1 LILNNQGVKEC
12 RDAVEFIRNAPD
24 ADMELKEA
32 ATDADRN
39 GYTIADPAVKKDYES
54 RISNI
59 TKALT
64 PAGLTQWNGEP
75 LRIAAQA
82 RDSCVDVDFSSDI
95 LHRLDKRVRA
105 CIRNTVLAVDHMDAG
120 NSRGPSARRLVFGY
134 VMCLSMGSSCN
145 VVNGGYNVFILLPL
159 LFRSGYLHDAQATP
173 LGQCE
178 FVRCTDQFMDDVD

>member
-12 RDAVEFIRNAPD
+12 RDAVDAPD

-64 PAGLTQWNGEP
+64 PAGLTQWNGEA